1 MFTHLPPLNSI
12 RVLEAAARL
21 KSFKA
26 AADEL
31 NVTPTAIS
39 HQIRMLEER
48 LGTLLFERKTRA
60 IELTEEGEKLAQA
73 SYQALKQLSTV
84 LEGISDTQTT
94 LTLSTT
100 SSFAAM
106 WLIPKLEKFYELNPH
121 IQVIVKTG
129 ELLDDMEKDR
139 RIDLAIRYGQFKGEE
154 ANRVELVNETLGL
167 YATPEYLKNHPR
179 INDACLIE
187 TKWENTNLP
196 VISWDQY
203 LDKQHKPANIRQFD
217 QEHHVIQATLAGQG
231 VALVSSLLVQTA
243 LQQGWLTEYDKKHR
257 PSGLAYYMII
267 PPHSKRS
274 RKVAVFRN
282 WLADEL
288 AISG

>member
-12 RVLEAAARL
+12 RVFEAAARL

-26 AADEL
+26 AAAEL
-31 NVTPTAIS
+31 NVTPTAVS
-39 HQIRMLEER
+39 HQIRSLEDR

-73 SYQALKQLSTV
+73 AYLALQQLSVV
-84 LEGISDTQTT
+84 LEDISDTQTT

-106 WLIPKLEKFYELNPH
+106 WLVPKLEKFHRLNPH

-129 ELLDDMEKDR
+129 EQLDDLEKDR

-154 ANRVELVNETLGL
+154 ANRIELVNETLGL
-167 YATPEYLKNHPR
+167 YATPEYLESHAR
-179 INDACLIE
+179 ISDACLIE

-203 LDKQHKPANIRQFD
+203 LGKQHKPANIRQFD
-217 QEHHVIQATLAGQG
+217 QEHHVIQAALAGQG
-231 VALVSSLLVQTA
+231 IALVSSLLVQTA

-257 PSGLAYYMII
+257 ALGLTYYLII
-267 PPHSKRS
+267 PPHSKHS
-274 RKVAVFRN
+274 RKVTLFRN
-282 WLADEL
+282 WLTDEL
-288 AISG
+288 AVNG

>member
-129 ELLDDMEKDR
+129 EQLDDLEKDR

-154 ANRVELVNETLGL
+154 ANKIELVNETLGL
-167 YATPEYLKNHPR
+167 YATPEYLKSHPR

-274 RKVAVFRN
+274 RKVAIFRN

-288 AISG
+288 AISR

>member
-73 SYQALKQLSTV
+73 SYQALKQLSSV

-129 ELLDDMEKDR
+129 ELLDDIEKDR
-139 RIDLAIRYGQFKGEE
+139 RIDLAIRYGKFEGEE
-154 ANRVELVNETLGL
+154 ANKIELVNETLGL
-167 YATPEYLKNHPR
+167 YATPEYLENHPR
-179 INDACLIE
+179 ISDACLIE

-203 LDKQHKPANIRQFD
+203 LDKQHKPASIRQFD

-267 PPHSKRS
+267 PPHSKHS
-274 RKVAVFRN
+274 RKVAIFRN
-282 WLADEL
+282 WLADES